1 LTGSQVKSKKIADPN
16 KPGSKM
22 DDYWGPAQVMLAD
35 GNFLP
40 SLKNYDKDNI
50 HPKIIEK
57 IRVYLENPDFTPE
70 VVKKASKAAYG
81 LCCWV
86 RAMESYDRV
95 AKVTTHYTPFIEE
108 FMRLILQPLRIH
120 YQH

>member
-1 LTGSQVKSKKIADPN
+1 MTGSQVKSKKIADPN

-22 DDYWGPAQVMLAD
+22 DDYWGPAQLMLAD
-35 GNFLP
+35 ANFLS

-57 IRVYLENPDFTPE
+57 IHVYLENPDFTPE

-95 AKVTTHYTPFIEE
+95 AKVTTHYTPFFEE
-108 FMRLILQPLRIH
+108 FKRLILQPLRIH
-120 YQH
+120 Y